1 MNKNHER
8 RHFSR
13 VDFNTE
19 ATLLQ
24 NGTQWQTAVI
34 DVSLKG
40 LLVNGSFPAD
50 WDVQQPVD
58 VSIPLSGATTIEL
71 RAQLAHQDTG
81 HCGFIC
87 VSIDLESIAHLRR
100 LIELNLGDA
109 AAAEREIAELIVFKD
124 IPMPENRT
132 SPDRRN
138 QPRFPIRAHAQLAYS
153 TREWEAKML
162 DMSMTGARVT
172 LLSEHL
178 LRSGDH
184 IKLLINS
191 EEIGLHDVSK
201 KRLQLHGQIV
211 YLRDDILGVEYQ
223 PVTEMDKQLLV
234 LLLAHTD

>member
-1 MNKNHER
+1 MNKNQER
-8 RHFSR
+8 RQFSR

-24 NGTQWQTAVI
+24 NGAQWQTAVI

-40 LLVNGSFPAD
+40 LLVNGSLPD
-50 WDVQQPVD
+50 EWDAQQMVD
-58 VSIPLSGATTIEL
+58 VSIPLSGTTSIEL
-71 RAQLAHQDTG
+71 RAKLAHQEAN
-81 HCGFIC
+81 HCGFTC
-87 VSIDLESIAHLRR
+87 VSIGLESIAHLRR
-100 LIELNLGDA
+100 LVELNLGDVA
-109 AAAEREIAELIVFKD
+109 ASEREIAELIIFKD

-153 TREWEAKML
+153 TREWETEIL
-162 DMSMTGARVT
+162 NMSMTGARVT

-201 KRLQLHGQIV
+201 KRLQLHGHIV